1 MSIIF
6 SVWDPG
12 SREVTKMCRGQALK
26 PAIHNS
32 CNLLQWRS
40 VKMERKV
47 SRKKRVKS
55 KEVDF
60 KKLFRVSE
68 GPAFVKSMKC
78 LT

>member
-1 MSIIF
+1 VSIVF

-12 SREVTKMCRGQALK
+12 SREVTKMCRGRALK
-26 PAIHNS
+26 PALH
-32 CNLLQWRS
+32 NLLQWRS

-55 KEVDF
+55 EEVDF

-68 GPAFVKSMKC
+68 GPAFVSK
-78 LT
+78 

>member
-1 MSIIF
+1 VSIVF

-12 SREVTKMCRGQALK
+12 SREVTKMCRGRALK
-26 PAIHNS
+26 PALH
-32 CNLLQWRS
+32 NLLQWRS

-55 KEVDF
+55 EEVDF

-68 GPAFVKSMKC
+68 DPAFVSQ
-78 LT
+78 